1 MDLFLTTEDTASADS
16 YVILSG
22 EYHPPVTGP
31 LGADPNEFLLMD
43 ALIYA
48 AGADLK
54 TYYFFSWRLPVQIQI
69 LNYLSMTYAC
79 LLV

>member
-16 YVILSG
+16 YVIISG
-22 EYHPPVTGP
+22 EYHPPVTGVP

-48 AGADLK
+48 AGADLN
-54 TYYFFSWRLPVQIQI
+54 TYYLLSWRLPVHIQI
-69 LNYLSMTYAC
+69 LNYLSLT
-79 LLV
+79 L